1 MEGPGYVGE
10 TGEVVGD
17 TNETGMGERGEV
29 AGRQC
34 EGVAAVQA
42 GVKDPEVSES
52 VSDCGG
58 GGL

>member
-1 MEGPGYVGE
+1 MGE

-17 TNETGMGERGEV
+17 ANETGMGERGEV

-34 EGVAAVQA
+34 EGIAAVQA

-52 VSDCGG
+52 VCDCGG